1 MKRPGVLRFTLRRHQ
16 AVLGSLALLVLCLLL
31 QMTTLS
37 APSRSAV
44 PNRLDALLYDWR
56 FQLLPPERALQL
68 PIVIVDLDEFTQQR
82 EGRWP
87 WNRAKVAELLEA
99 LRSKGAALIGLDMV
113 FSEPGLNP
121 VESVLDAPELSEA
134 ARAELEGIAERH
146 DGDATLARALS
157 NDIVLGYFL
166 HAEGVSS
173 GELPLPFLELGRAHA
188 PLSLPDMPDYTS
200 NLSILTGWAPSAGF
214 ITAIPDVDGIVR
226 RAPLVMRQ
234 GDGVYA
240 SLTLEMVRLLLGA
253 PWVRLSLAPSAG
265 QSLVTGVHIGKQ
277 LWVPLDTDGN
287 MLVPYRG
294 ASRSFSYLSA
304 TRVLRADAPAPAL
317 AALDGAVVLVGTSAL
332 GLADLRTIPLQT
344 AYPGVEVH
352 ANVLDTLLQAALGH
366 DVFYHRPDWEPAAT
380 LSMLFISGLAL
391 TLLLAGR
398 SPAAMLGISAT
409 WLAMTIGINF
419 AFWHYGHIAL
429 PLAMQT
435 LLVLL
440 LAGFNIAMGYLR
452 SNRQKRE
459 IQGMFGQYV
468 PPDHV
473 ERMLAHPELASWQG
487 EQKEMTVLFADIRN
501 FTALSE
507 SLSPVEL
514 KHLLNRYL
522 TAMTAIIFEARGTID
537 KYVGDMVMAFW
548 NAPLD
553 DPDHAAHA
561 VSAAL
566 AMQARMQTLMRE
578 FEAEGLPVFAIGI
591 GISTGMMNVG
601 DMGSDYRRAYTVL
614 GDCVNLGARLEGI
627 TGYYQTPI
635 LVSHATRDQ
644 AQGFTYRP
652 VDLIRV
658 KGRQEPVQTSEPVC
672 ASHETDP
679 MTREHIVQF
688 EAALMHYRAREFDH
702 ARIML
707 LALQSLDPARR
718 SLYTLYLE
726 RMSVLNPNALPAHWA
741 GVFDHETKQ

>member
-1 MKRPGVLRFTLRRHQ
+1 MTRAAAFRFAVRQHQ
-16 AVLGSLALLVLCLLL
+16 TVLGSLVLLMVCLLL
-31 QMTTLS
+31 QLATLS
-37 APSRSAV
+37 APSRGAV

-56 FQLLPPERALQL
+56 FQLLPPQRALQL

-87 WNRAKVAELLEA
+87 WDRAKVAQLLDA
-99 LRSKGAALIGLDMV
+99 LRANGAALIGLDMV
-113 FSEPGLNP
+113 FSEPGANP
-121 VESVLDAPELSEA
+121 VESVLATPELSHA
-134 ARAELEGIAERH
+134 ARAELAVVAEH
-146 DGDATLARALS
+146 YDGDATLAQRLS
-157 NDIVLGYFL
+157 HDVVLGYFL
-166 HAEGVSS
+166 HAEGVRS
-173 GELPLPFLELGRAHA
+173 GELPLPFLELGSDRDL
-188 PLSLPDMPDYTS
+188 LSLPNMPDYTS
-200 NLSILTGWAPSAGF
+200 NLPVLTESAPNAGF
-214 ITAIPDVDGIVR
+214 ITAIPDADGIVR

-240 SLTLEMVRLLLGA
+240 SLTLEMARLALGA

-265 QSLVTGVHIGKQ
+265 NSLVTGVHLGKQ
-277 LWVPLDTDGN
+277 VWAPLDTDGN

-294 ASRSFSYLSA
+294 ASKSFTYISA
-304 TRVLRADAPAPAL
+304 TRVLRGDALAPEL
-317 AALDGAVVLVGTSAL
+317 AALDGALVLVGTSAL

-352 ANVLDTLLQAALGH
+352 ANVLDTLLQAGLGH

-380 LSMLFISGLAL
+380 LSMLFVSGLAL
-391 TLLLAGR
+391 ALLLAGR
-398 SPAAMLGISAT
+398 SPAAMLGISAI

-419 AFWHYGHIAL
+419 VFWHYGRIAL

-440 LAGFNIAMGYLR
+440 LAGFNIAMGFLR
-452 SNRQKRE
+452 TSRQKRE

-468 PPDHV
+468 PPEHV
-473 ERMLAHPELASWQG
+473 ERMLANPELASWQG
-487 EQKEMTVLFADIRN
+487 EHKQMTVLFADIRN

-507 SLSPVEL
+507 ALSPAEL

-548 NAPLD
+548 NAPLED
-553 DPDHAAHA
+553 ANHATHA
-561 VSAAL
+561 VAAAL
-566 AMQARMQTLMRE
+566 AMQERMKTLMQE

-614 GDCVNLGARLEGI
+614 GDSVNLGARLEGL

-635 LVSHATRDQ
+635 LVSPTTRDK

-658 KGRQEPVQTSEPVC
+658 KGRQEPVLASQPVC
-672 ASHETDP
+672 ASDETDP
-679 MTREHIVQF
+679 KTREHIMQF
-688 EAALMHYRAREFDH
+688 EQALRCYQARDWDD
-702 ARIML
+702 ARTV
-707 LALQSLDPARR
+707 LQVLQQQDPPRR
-718 SLYTLYLE
+718 RLYTIYLE
-726 RMSVLNPNALPAHWA
+726 RMSAQNPNNLPTHWA
-741 GVFDHETKQ
+741 GVFDHEAK

>member
-1 MKRPGVLRFTLRRHQ
+1 MTRVAAFRFAVRRHQ
-16 AVLGSLALLVLCLLL
+16 TVLGSLALLVVCLLL
-31 QMTTLS
+31 QMATLS
-37 APSRSAV
+37 QASRSAV

-56 FQLLPPERALQL
+56 FQLLPPQRALQL

-87 WNRAKVAELLEA
+87 WDRAKVAQLLEA
-99 LRSKGAALIGLDMV
+99 LRANGAALIGLDMV
-113 FSEPGLNP
+113 FSEPGTNP
-121 VESVLDAPELSEA
+121 VQSVLATPALSHV
-134 ARAELEGIAERH
+134 ARAELAVVAERY
-146 DGDATLARALS
+146 DGDATLARSLS
-157 NDIVLGYFL
+157 DDVVLGYFL
-166 HAEGVSS
+166 HAEGVHS
-173 GELPLPFLELGRAHA
+173 GELPLPFLELGSDSN
-188 PLSLPDMPDYTS
+188 PLSLPNMPDYTS
-200 NLSILTGWAPSAGF
+200 NLRVLTESAPSAGF
-214 ITAIPDVDGIVR
+214 ITAIPDADGIVR

-240 SLTLEMVRLLLGA
+240 SLTLEMARLALGA
-253 PWVRLSLAPSAG
+253 PWIRLSLAPSAG
-265 QSLVTGVHIGKQ
+265 HSLVTGVHIGKQ
-277 LWVPLDTDGN
+277 VWAPLDTDGN

-294 ASRSFSYLSA
+294 ASKSFTYLSA
-304 TRVLRADAPAPAL
+304 TRVLRGDAPEL
-317 AALDGAVVLVGTSAL
+317 AALDGALVLVGTSAL

-352 ANVLDTLLQAALGH
+352 ANVLDTLLQAGLGH

-380 LSMLFISGLAL
+380 LSILLVSGLAL
-391 TLLLAGR
+391 ALLLAGR
-398 SPAAMLGISAT
+398 SPAAMLGISAI
-409 WLAMTIGINF
+409 WLALTIGINF
-419 AFWHYGHIAL
+419 AFWHYGRIAL

-440 LAGFNIAMGYLR
+440 LAGFNIAVGFLR

-459 IQGMFGQYV
+459 IQGIFGQYV
-468 PPDHV
+468 PPEHV
-473 ERMLAHPELASWQG
+473 ERMLANPELASWQG
-487 EQKEMTVLFADIRN
+487 EHKQMTVLFADIRN

-507 SLSPVEL
+507 ALSPAEL

-548 NAPLD
+548 NAPLED
-553 DPDHAAHA
+553 ANHATHA
-561 VSAAL
+561 VTAAL
-566 AMQARMQTLMRE
+566 AMQERMKTLMQE

-614 GDCVNLGARLEGI
+614 GDSVNLGARLEGL

-635 LVSHATRDQ
+635 LVSPTTRDH

-658 KGRQEPVQTSEPVC
+658 KGRQEPVLASQPVC
-672 ASHETDP
+672 ASDETDP
-679 MTREHIVQF
+679 KMREHIMQF
-688 EAALMHYRAREFDH
+688 EQALRCYQARDWDD
-702 ARIML
+702 ARIL
-707 LALQSLDPARR
+707 LQVLQHQDPLRR
-718 SLYTLYLE
+718 KLYTIYLE
-726 RMSVLNPNALPAHWA
+726 RMSAQNPNNLPTHWA
-741 GVFDHETKQ
+741 GVFDHEAKQ